1 MNTMLVARLHEVG
14 GPLLLEQIPIPEPR
28 PTDVLIAVKACGVV
42 PNLKNV
48 LTKWPEWFPYLPLP
62 RLPAIFG
69 LDVSGIVTQVGSQVH
84 SIRTGDRVY
93 VNPAR
98 GCGSCRACRSGE
110 IVNCRGFTFQ
120 GYFGRGP
127 LSQAVFDAYPY
138 GGMSEY
144 ITAPQSALVKLP
156 ENVSFEQAARF
167 GYLGTA
173 YAAIRKSGAGP
184 GRSLLI
190 NGIGGALGLCAA
202 LVALAT
208 GVTTILGTGRNQSL
222 LDRVK
227 ALDPKRIDVLAVGK
241 RPVHEWAFE
250 LTDKEGVDA
259 VIDTLPPGSSSS
271 AMQDALNALRRGGR
285 GVNVGGV
292 GEPLPLNVHR
302 LMGMNI
308 QLIGSCWFTT
318 GEGQDLAEMARAGTL
333 NLSVFELH
341 SLSAVSYETAVPQ
354 SSVYICGNIPAT
366 DVFILRKSQF
376 NPYS

>member
-1 MNTMLVARLHEVG
+1 MKTMLAARLHEIG
-14 GPLLLEQIPIPEPR
+14 GPLKIERIPIPEPR
-28 PTDVLIAVKACGVV
+28 PTDVLVAVKACGVV

-62 RLPAIFG
+62 KLPAIFG
-69 LDVSGIVTQVGSQVH
+69 LDVAGVVEQVGGQVF
-84 SIRTGDRVY
+84 SIRKGERVY

-138 GGMSEY
+138 GGMAEY
-144 ITAPQSALVKLP
+144 ITAPQSALVRLP
-156 ENVSFEQAARF
+156 ENVSFEEAARF

-173 YAAIRKSGAGP
+173 YAAIRKARAGP
-184 GRSLLI
+184 GRTLLI
-190 NGIGGALGLCAA
+190 NGIGGTLGLCVA

-208 GVTTILGTGRNQSL
+208 GVTKILGTGRNQAL

-227 ALDPKRIDVLAVGK
+227 ALAPSRIEVLAVGK
-241 RPVHEWAFE
+241 RPVQEWASE
-250 LTDKEGVDA
+250 ITDREYVDA
-259 VIDTLPPGSSSS
+259 VIDTLPPGSPSS

-285 GVNVGGV
+285 GVNIGGV
-292 GEPLPLNVHR
+292 GEPSPLNVHR
-302 LMGMNI
+302 MMGMNI

-318 GEGQDLAEMARAGTL
+318 GEGQDLAEMAREGTL
-333 NLSVFELH
+333 NLSVLEHRRIRLQDVNEGLS
-341 SLSAVSYETAVPQ
+341 SLQDANRGFNNFIV
-354 SSVYICGNIPAT
+354 IP
-366 DVFILRKSQF
+366 
-376 NPYS
+376 

>member
-1 MNTMLVARLHEVG
+1 MNTMLAARLHEIG

-28 PTDVLIAVKACGVV
+28 PTDVLVAVKACGVV

-62 RLPAIFG
+62 KLPAIFG
-69 LDVSGIVTQVGSQVH
+69 LDPAGVVTRVGSQVH
-84 SIRTGDRVY
+84 SIRAGERVY

-144 ITAPQSALVKLP
+144 ITAPQSALVRLP
-156 ENVSFEQAARF
+156 DNVSFEQAARF

-173 YAAIRKSGAGP
+173 YAAIRKAGAGP
-184 GRSLLI
+184 GRTMLV

-202 LVALAT
+202 LVGLAT
-208 GVTTILGTGRNQSL
+208 GVTTILGTGRNQAL

-227 ALDPKRIDVLAVGK
+227 ALAPARIEVFAVGK
-241 RPVHEWAFE
+241 RPVHEWAME
-250 LTDKEGVDA
+250 VTGNEGVDA
-259 VIDTLPPGSSSS
+259 VIDTLPPGSLAS
-271 AMQDALNALRRGGR
+271 AMLDALRALRRGGR
-285 GVNVGGV
+285 GVDIGGV
-292 GEPLPLNVHR
+292 AETLPLSVHWM
-302 LMGMNI
+302 MGMNI
-308 QLIGSCWFTT
+308 QLIGSCWFST
-318 GEGQDLAEMARAGTL
+318 GEGQEMAEMARVGTL
-333 NLSVFELH
+333 NLSVLEHRRIPLKNVNEGLS
-341 SLSAVSYETAVPQ
+341 SLQDANRGFNNFVV
-354 SSVYICGNIPAT
+354 IP
-366 DVFILRKSQF
+366 
-376 NPYS
+376 

>member
-1 MNTMLVARLHEVG
+1 MKTMLAARMHEIG

-28 PTDVLIAVKACGVV
+28 PTDVLVAVKACGVV

-62 RLPAIFG
+62 KLPAIFG
-69 LDVSGIVTQVGSQVH
+69 LDVSGVVSRVGSQVH
-84 SIRTGDRVY
+84 SIQAGERVY

-98 GCGSCRACRSGE
+98 GCGSCRPCRSGE
-110 IVNCRGFTFQ
+110 IVNCAGFTFQ

-127 LSQAVFDAYPY
+127 QSQAVFDAYPY

-144 ITAPQSALVKLP
+144 ITAPQSALVRLP
-156 ENVSFEQAARF
+156 DNVSFEQAARF

-173 YAAIRKSGAGP
+173 YAAIRKAGAGP
-184 GRSLLI
+184 GRSLLV
-190 NGIGGALGLCAA
+190 NGIGGALGLCVA
-202 LVALAT
+202 LVGLAT
-208 GVTTILGTGRNQSL
+208 GVTTILGTGRNQAL

-227 ALDPKRIDVLAVGK
+227 ALAPNRIDVLAVGK
-241 RPVHEWAFE
+241 RPVHEWTKVV
-250 LTDKEGVDA
+250 TDGEGVDA
-259 VIDTLPPGSSSS
+259 VIDTLPPGSPSS

-285 GVNVGGV
+285 GVNIGGV

-318 GEGQDLAEMARAGTL
+318 GEGQELAEMARARTL
-333 NLSVFELH
+333 DLSVLEHRRIPLKEVNQGLS
-341 SLSAVSYETAVPQ
+341 SLQDANRGFNNFVV
-354 SSVYICGNIPAT
+354 IP
-366 DVFILRKSQF
+366 
-376 NPYS
+376 

>member
-1 MNTMLVARLHEVG
+1 
-14 GPLLLEQIPIPEPR
+14 
-28 PTDVLIAVKACGVV
+28 
-42 PNLKNV
+42 
-48 LTKWPEWFPYLPLP
+48 
-62 RLPAIFG
+62 
-69 LDVSGIVTQVGSQVH
+69 
-84 SIRTGDRVY
+84 
-93 VNPAR
+93 
-98 GCGSCRACRSGE
+98 
-110 IVNCRGFTFQ
+110 VNCRGFTFQ

-156 ENVSFEQAARF
+156 ENVTFEQAARF

-173 YAAIRKSGAGP
+173 SAAIRKSGAGP

-202 LVALAT
+202 LVGLAT

-227 ALDPKRIDVLAVGK
+227 ALDPKRIEVLAVGK
-241 RPVHEWAFE
+241 RSIQDWALK
-250 LTDKEGVDA
+250 LTDEAGVDA
-259 VIDTLPPGSSSS
+259 VIDTLPPGSPSS
-271 AMQDALNALRRGGR
+271 AMQDALNCLRRGGR

-302 LMGMNI
+302 LMGMNV

-318 GEGQDLAEMARAGTL
+318 GEGQDLAEMGRAGTL
-333 NLSVFELH
+333 NLSVFEHRRIPLREVNEGLT
-341 SLSAVSYETAVPQ
+341 SLQDANRGFNNFVV
-354 SSVYICGNIPAT
+354 IP
-366 DVFILRKSQF
+366 
-376 NPYS
+376 

>member
-1 MNTMLVARLHEVG
+1 MKTMLAARMHEIG
-14 GPLLLEQIPIPEPR
+14 GPLLLEQIPIPNPR
-28 PTDVLIAVKACGVV
+28 PTDVLVAVKACGVV

-62 RLPAIFG
+62 KLPAIFG
-69 LDVSGIVTQVGSQVH
+69 LDVAGVVAQVGSHVL
-84 SIRTGDRVY
+84 SIREGDRVY

-127 LSQAVFDAYPY
+127 LSQGVFDAYPY

-144 ITAPQSALVKLP
+144 ITAPQSALVELP
-156 ENVSFEQAARF
+156 GNVSFEQAARF

-173 YAAIRKSGAGP
+173 YSAIRKAGAGP

-190 NGIGGALGLCAA
+190 NGIGGALGLCVA
-202 LVALAT
+202 LVGLAT
-208 GVTTILGTGRNQSL
+208 GVTTILGTGRNQEL

-227 ALDPKRIDVLAVGK
+227 ALAPSRIEVLAVGK
-241 RPVHEWAFE
+241 RPVREWASIITGE
-250 LTDKEGVDA
+250 DDVDA
-259 VIDTLPPGSSSS
+259 VIDTLPPGAPSS
-271 AMQDALNALRRGGR
+271 AMQDALNCLRRGGR
-285 GVNVGGV
+285 GVNIGGV

-302 LMGMNI
+302 MMGMNI

-333 NLSVFELH
+333 NLSVLQH
-341 SLSAVSYETAVPQ
+341 RR
-354 SSVYICGNIPAT
+354 IPLK
-366 DVFILRKSQF
+366 DVNEGLTTLQDASRGF
-376 NPYS
+376 NNFVVIP

>member
-1 MNTMLVARLHEVG
+1 MNTMLAARLHEIG

-28 PTDVLIAVKACGVV
+28 PTDVLVAVKACGVV

-62 RLPAIFG
+62 KLPAIFG
-69 LDVSGIVTQVGSQVH
+69 LDPAGVVTRVGSQVH
-84 SIRTGDRVY
+84 SIRAGERVY

-144 ITAPQSALVKLP
+144 ITAPQSALVRLP
-156 ENVSFEQAARF
+156 DNVSFEQAARF

-173 YAAIRKSGAGP
+173 YAAIRKAGAGP
-184 GRSLLI
+184 GRTMLV

-202 LVALAT
+202 LVGLAT
-208 GVTTILGTGRNQSL
+208 GVTTILGTGRNQAL

-227 ALDPKRIDVLAVGK
+227 ALAPARIEVFAVGK
-241 RPVHEWAFE
+241 RPVHEWAME
-250 LTDKEGVDA
+250 VTGNEGVDA
-259 VIDTLPPGSSSS
+259 VIDTLPPGSLAS
-271 AMQDALNALRRGGR
+271 AMLDALRAAAGRARGRYRRRGRNAAAERALDDGDEYPAYWVLLVLDRR
-285 GVNVGGV
+285 GTRDGGDGSRRNAESFGV
-292 GEPLPLNVHR
+292 GAPAHPLEKCERGAFLAPGR
-302 LMGMNI
+302 QSRI
-308 QLIGSCWFTT
+308 Q
-318 GEGQDLAEMARAGTL
+318 
-333 NLSVFELH
+333 
-341 SLSAVSYETAVPQ
+341 
-354 SSVYICGNIPAT
+354 
-366 DVFILRKSQF
+366 
-376 NPYS
+376 

>member
-1 MNTMLVARLHEVG
+1 MNTMLAARLHKIG

-48 LTKWPEWFPYLPLP
+48 LTKFPEWFPYLPLP
-62 RLPAIFG
+62 KLPAIFG
-69 LDVSGIVTQVGSQVH
+69 LDPAGIVTQVGSHVH

-127 LSQAVFDAYPY
+127 LSQAIFDAYPY

-156 ENVSFEQAARF
+156 DNVSFEQAARF

-173 YAAIRKSGAGP
+173 YAAIRKAGAGP
-184 GRSLLI
+184 GRSMLI
-190 NGIGGALGLCAA
+190 NGIGGTLGLCAA
-202 LVALAT
+202 LVGLAT
-208 GVTTILGTGRNQSL
+208 GVATILGTGRNQAL

-227 ALDPKRIDVLAVGK
+227 ALAPSRIEVFAVGQ
-241 RPVHEWAFE
+241 RPVHEWAME
-250 LTDKEGVDA
+250 VTSNEGVDA
-259 VIDTLPPGSSSS
+259 IIDTLPPGAPAS
-271 AMQDALNALRRGGR
+271 AMWDALRALRRGGR
-285 GVNVGGV
+285 GVNIGGV
-292 GEPLPLNVHR
+292 AETLPLNVHWI
-302 LMGMNI
+302 MGMNI

-318 GEGQDLAEMARAGTL
+318 GEGQEMAEMARVGTL
-333 NLSVFELH
+333 DLSVLEHRRIPLRDVNEGLS
-341 SLSAVSYETAVPQ
+341 SLQDASRGFNNFVV
-354 SSVYICGNIPAT
+354 IP
-366 DVFILRKSQF
+366 
-376 NPYS
+376 

>member
-1 MNTMLVARLHEVG
+1 MKTMLAARMHEIG

-28 PTDVLIAVKACGVV
+28 PTDVLVAVRACGVV

-62 RLPAIFG
+62 KLPAIFG
-69 LDVSGIVTQVGSQVH
+69 LDVAGVVSQVGSQVH
-84 SIRTGDRVY
+84 SIRPGERVY

-98 GCGSCRACRSGE
+98 GCGSCRACRGGE

-156 ENVSFEQAARF
+156 DHVSFEQAARF

-173 YAAIRKSGAGP
+173 YAAIRKAGAGP

-202 LVALAT
+202 LVGLAT

-227 ALDPKRIDVLAVGK
+227 ALAPAKIEVLAVGK
-241 RPVHEWAFE
+241 RPVQEWAME
-250 LTDKEGVDA
+250 LTEQEGVDA
-259 VIDTLPPGSSSS
+259 VIDTLPPGAPSS

-285 GVNVGGV
+285 GVNIGGV

-302 LMGMNI
+302 MMGMNI

-318 GEGQDLAEMARAGTL
+318 GEGQDLAEMARVGTL
-333 NLSVFELH
+333 DLSVLEHRRIPLKDVNEG
-341 SLSAVSYETAVPQ
+341 LSTLQDASRGFNNFVV
-354 SSVYICGNIPAT
+354 IP
-366 DVFILRKSQF
+366 
-376 NPYS
+376 

>member
-1 MNTMLVARLHEVG
+1 MKTMLAARLHEIG
-14 GPLLLEQIPIPEPR
+14 GPLLLEQIPVPEPR
-28 PTDVLIAVKACGVV
+28 PTDVLVAVKACGVV

-62 RLPAIFG
+62 KLPAIFG
-69 LDVSGIVTQVGSQVH
+69 LDVAGVVSQVGSQVH

-138 GGMSEY
+138 GGMGEY
-144 ITAPQSALVKLP
+144 ITAPQGALVKLP
-156 ENVSFEQAARF
+156 GNVSFEEAARF

-173 YAAIRKSGAGP
+173 YAAIRKAGAGP

-190 NGIGGALGLCAA
+190 NGIGGALGLCVA
-202 LVALAT
+202 LVGLAT
-208 GVTTILGTGRNQSL
+208 GATTILGTGRNQAL

-227 ALDPKRIDVLAVGK
+227 ALAPSRIEVFAVGK
-241 RPVHEWAFE
+241 RPVHEWAIE
-250 LTDKEGVDA
+250 LTEQEGIDA
-259 VIDTLPPGSSSS
+259 VIDTLPPGSPSS
-271 AMQDALNALRRGGR
+271 AMQDALSALRRGGR
-285 GVNVGGV
+285 GVNIGGV
-292 GEPLPLNVHR
+292 GEPLSLNVHR
-302 LMGMNI
+302 IMGMNI

-333 NLSVFELH
+333 NLSVLEH
-341 SLSAVSYETAVPQ
+341 RR
-354 SSVYICGNIPAT
+354 IPLK
-366 DVFILRKSQF
+366 DVNEGLTLLQDANRGF
-376 NPYS
+376 NNFVVIP

>member
-1 MNTMLVARLHEVG
+1 
-14 GPLLLEQIPIPEPR
+14 
-28 PTDVLIAVKACGVV
+28 
-42 PNLKNV
+42 
-48 LTKWPEWFPYLPLP
+48 
-62 RLPAIFG
+62 
-69 LDVSGIVTQVGSQVH
+69 
-84 SIRTGDRVY
+84 
-93 VNPAR
+93 
-98 GCGSCRACRSGE
+98 
-110 IVNCRGFTFQ
+110 
-120 GYFGRGP
+120 
-127 LSQAVFDAYPY
+127 
-138 GGMSEY
+138 MSEY

-202 LVALAT
+202 LVGLAT
-208 GVTTILGTGRNQSL
+208 GVTTILGTGRNQAL

-227 ALDPKRIDVLAVGK
+227 ALSPKRIEVLAVGK
-241 RPVHEWAFE
+241 RPIHEWA
-250 LTDKEGVDA
+250 LGVTNNQGVDA
-259 VIDTLPPGSSSS
+259 VIDTLPPGSPSS

-333 NLSVFELH
+333 DLSVLEHRRIPLRDVNEGLT
-341 SLSAVSYETAVPQ
+341 SLQDANR
-354 SSVYICGNIPAT
+354 G
-366 DVFILRKSQF
+366 F
-376 NPYS
+376 NNFVVLP

>member
-1 MNTMLVARLHEVG
+1 MKTMLAARMHEIG

-28 PTDVLIAVKACGVV
+28 PTDVLVAVKACGVV

-62 RLPAIFG
+62 KLPAIFG
-69 LDVSGIVTQVGSQVH
+69 LDVAGIVSQVGSQVH

-98 GCGSCRACRSGE
+98 GCGSCRRCRSGE

-127 LSQAVFDAYPY
+127 LSQVVFDAYPY

-156 ENVSFEQAARF
+156 DNVSFEQAARF

-173 YAAIRKSGAGP
+173 YAAIRKAGAGP
-184 GRSLLI
+184 GRSLLV
-190 NGIGGALGLCAA
+190 NGIGGALGLCVA
-202 LVALAT
+202 LVGLAT
-208 GVTTILGTGRNQSL
+208 GVTTILGTGRNQAL

-227 ALDPKRIDVLAVGK
+227 ALAPKRIDVLAVGK
-241 RPVHEWAFE
+241 RPVQEWAME
-250 LTDKEGVDA
+250 VTGSEGVDA
-259 VIDTLPPGSSSS
+259 VIDTLPPGSPSS
-271 AMQDALNALRRGGR
+271 AMQDALNSLRRGGR
-285 GVNVGGV
+285 GVNIGGV

-318 GEGQDLAEMARAGTL
+318 GEGQELAEMARAGTL
-333 NLSVFELH
+333 DLSVLEHRRIPLKEVNEGLS
-341 SLSAVSYETAVPQ
+341 SLQDANRGFNNFVV
-354 SSVYICGNIPAT
+354 IP
-366 DVFILRKSQF
+366 
-376 NPYS
+376 